1 MSVVT
6 TYQRAFNT
14 QRVDPYPVEILKRID
29 RPTTT
34 VRIDEVER
42 VDERESG
49 FNRALRGDF
58 GPALKAER
66 RRFVGKHPLSAA
78 LVNMQVTLAGIVDG
92 VVADN
97 RAPLTDDPVA
107 MARHIKETA
116 YFLRSDIV
124 GICELPPYAVYTNSM
139 ETGEPVELSHK
150 YAIAIVTDQDWKTAE
165 ATVGNDWISNSMSFL
180 AYSTSGFIA
189 CVLADYIRRLGYPAR
204 AHHARNYQVLVPPIL
219 LDAGIGEMSRI
230 GDIVVSP
237 FIGPRFKASVVT
249 TDLPLATD
257 KPIDFG
263 LQDFCSKC
271 GKCARYCPSGAI
283 SFGDKVMHNGY
294 EKWPNDVEKCT
305 RQRVGN
311 KKGAGCGVCIA
322 VCPWNKPYTPFH
334 RFVQWTMRNVP
345 VARKLAIWG
354 DDIMGYGKPKP
365 ENQWWLDLE
374 EVDGVL
380 QVPSQAGER
389 GDFKPSDRH

>member
-78 LVNMQVTLAGIVDG
+78 LVNMQFTLAGIVDG

-124 GICELPPYAVYTNSM
+124 GICELPPYAVYTHRM
-139 ETGEPVELSHK
+139 ETDEPVELSHK

-219 LDAGIGEMSRI
+219 LEAGIGEMSRI
-230 GDIVVSP
+230 GDIVVNP

-311 KKGAGCGVCIA
+311 KKGAGCGVCIV

-345 VARKLAIWG
+345 IARKPAIWG

-365 ENQWWLDLE
+365 ENKWWLDLE

-380 QVPSQAGER
+380 EVPGQAGER
-389 GDFKPSDRH
+389 GDFKPSHRH